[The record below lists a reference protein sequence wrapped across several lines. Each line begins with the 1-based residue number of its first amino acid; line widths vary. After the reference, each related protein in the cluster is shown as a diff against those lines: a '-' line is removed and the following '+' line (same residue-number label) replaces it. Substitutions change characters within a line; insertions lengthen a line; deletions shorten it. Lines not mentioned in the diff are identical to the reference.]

1 VAATKQLNELL
12 KLPYR
17 RTPREN
23 IINILHN
30 LYWAFT
36 TTYTPYSKMAANK
49 LFFLKDHK
57 KMYKIFTYKTDNT
70 GKLKI
75 RILDNNN

>member
-1 VAATKQLNELL
+1 MSFYLTKN
-12 KLPYR
+12 
-17 RTPREN
+17 RE
-23 IINILHN
+23 
-30 LYWAFT
+30 
-36 TTYTPYSKMAANK
+36 KNK